1 MAVNL
6 DNLSHQE
13 LQAVIKEAQSHM
25 KSAHSNLI
33 QDVRK
38 KIDALLSANGL
49 TLAQVYPTRGGKKA
63 PGQKFSVAPKY
74 RNPADPSKTWSGRG
88 KQPLWFVD
96 AVKKRGVTAES
107 LLIDGSTI
115 TTKVFAKA
123 AKKAVKNATK
133 KAFKKTATK
142 KTAKA

>member
-1 MAVNL
+1 VSPYTIWQSENFSIAQSYDFPLPGYLFVECTSGAASMSELKAAELVE
-6 DNLSHQE
+6 LSHV
-13 LQAVIKEAQSHM
+13 LQRAESLIDSLIK
-25 KSAHSNLI
+25 
-33 QDVRK
+33 
-38 KIDALLSANGL
+38 
-49 TLAQVYPTRGGKKA
+49 
-63 PGQKFSVAPKY
+63 
-74 RNPADPSKTWSGRG
+74 PARTSKTWSGRRG

-123 AKKAVKNATK
+123 AKKAVKKATK

>member
-33 QDVRK
+33 QDIKK

-49 TLAQVYPTRGGKKA
+49 TMAEVYPTRGGKK
-63 PGQKFSVAPKY
+63 GSSGSVAPKY

-88 KQPLWFVD
+88 KQPLWFAD

-115 TTKVFAKA
+115 TTKAPAKA
-123 AKKAVKNATK
+123 TKKAVKKATK
-133 KAFKKTATK
+133 KAVKKTATK

>member
-1 MAVNL
+1 MALNL

-33 QDVRK
+33 QDVKK
-38 KIDALLSANGL
+38 KIDALLDISGL
-49 TLAQVYPTRGGKKA
+49 SLAEVYPARGGKK
-63 PGQKFSVAPKY
+63 GSKGSVAPKY
-74 RNPADPSKTWSGRG
+74 RNPTDPSKTWSGRG
-88 KQPLWFVD
+88 KQPIWFAD

-107 LLIDGSTI
+107 LLIDGA
-115 TTKVFAKA
+115 TTKAPANA
-123 AKKAVKNATK
+123 AKKAVKKTTK
-133 KAFKKTATK
+133 KAVKKTATK